1 MHGNLKDI
9 DNQTTNNMTNREID
23 ELVESLGWEFC
34 SWAGGRRVFRLNTE
48 HLFAVFECECE
59 IGLLAKARFIYCNMT
74 ADELKE
80 YTRLCRR
87 IDACE
92 TSRGGTKPGEY
103 QDAKREYKEF
113 IERMTN
119 G

>member
-1 MHGNLKDI
+1 
-9 DNQTTNNMTNREID
+9 MTNKEID

-34 SWAGGRRVFRLNTE
+34 SWAGDKKVFRLNTE

-80 YTRLCRR
+80 YTRICRR

-92 TSRGGTKPGEY
+92 TSRDETMPGEY
-103 QDAKREYKEF
+103 QDAKREYKNF
-113 IERMTN
+113 VERMMN
-119 G
+119 R

>member
-1 MHGNLKDI
+1 
-9 DNQTTNNMTNREID
+9 MTYREID

-34 SWAGGRRVFRLNTE
+34 SWAGDKKVYRLNTKR
-48 HLFAVFECECE
+48 LSAVFECEHE

-80 YTRLCRR
+80 YTLLCRR

-92 TSRGGTKPGEY
+92 TSRDETAPGER
-103 QDAKREYKEF
+103 QEAKREYKDF
-113 IERMTN
+113 VERMMN
-119 G
+119 R

>member
-1 MHGNLKDI
+1 
-9 DNQTTNNMTNREID
+9 MTYREID
-23 ELVESLGWEFC
+23 ELMESLGWEFC
-34 SWAGGRRVFRLNTE
+34 SWAGDKKVYRLNTE

-59 IGLLAKARFIYCNMT
+59 IGLVAKARSIYCNMT

-92 TSRGGTKPGEY
+92 TSRDETKPGER
-103 QDAKREYKEF
+103 QEAKRKYNEF
-113 IERMTN
+113 VERMMN
-119 G
+119 R